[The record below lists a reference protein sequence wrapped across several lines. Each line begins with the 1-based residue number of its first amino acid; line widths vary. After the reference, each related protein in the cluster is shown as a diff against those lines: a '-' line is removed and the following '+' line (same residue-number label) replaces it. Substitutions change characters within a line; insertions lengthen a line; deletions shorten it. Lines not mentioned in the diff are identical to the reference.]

1 MCGGESGDAQGYN
14 VQVGTCIY
22 RYIHVHIYCIS
33 SPVYQQF
40 TVVQYYTV
48 YICTC
53 NSESIQGLCTLVTQM
68 VLILTGSLIITSRNL
83 HVHVQLSEKEL
94 ITAHVYKCTNAYMDN
109 IIVQYCC
116 VSKSCTH
123 CTTVYM

>member
-1 MCGGESGDAQGYN
+1 MCGGDSGDAQGYN
-14 VQVGTCIY
+14 VQVGIY
-22 RYIHVHIYCIS
+22 RYVYIHCIS

-53 NSESIQGLCTLVTQM
+53 NSESTQGLCTLVMQM

-83 HVHVQLSEKEL
+83 HVHVQLSEKL
-94 ITAHVYKCTNAYMDN
+94 RKN
-109 IIVQYCC
+109 
-116 VSKSCTH
+116 
-123 CTTVYM
+123 